1 MGLSIPFLN
10 AYAMLREVWMV
21 WNLIFQEFWGALDK
35 HGIGGYV
42 ISSFKDYNFILKR
55 LFIWLFIFHH
65 LLLHYFVVVAIVF

>member
-42 ISSFKDYNFILKR
+42 ISSFKDYNFI
-55 LFIWLFIFHH
+55 IWLFIFHH